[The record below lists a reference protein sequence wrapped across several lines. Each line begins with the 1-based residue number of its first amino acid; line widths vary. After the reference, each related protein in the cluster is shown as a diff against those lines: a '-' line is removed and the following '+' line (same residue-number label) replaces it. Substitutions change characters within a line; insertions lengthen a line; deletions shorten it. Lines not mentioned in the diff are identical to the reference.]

1 MPDNRLQDVKKAI
14 WHHRSIRRNLV
25 NLQVSA
31 DKAGVQLPITDI
43 REAEKLL
50 KSLAR
55 VVRKRSTI
63 PAELIAR
70 YNAAHHSWFQTQ
82 YPACYKDGHYITPLM
97 PDTGTS
103 NGLTRFI
110 VQFLTWVGYRATRIS
125 VEGRVLGDGT
135 RIKSSTRKGTADISS
150 TIKGKSVMWEIKIR
164 SDKPSKEQLREQQL
178 ERKSGG
184 EYFFVKTVEEFFE
197 YYDKLLILAPIQ
209 TTLL

>member
-1 MPDNRLQDVKKAI
+1 MTIEEIKLQI
-14 WHHRSIRRNLV
+14 WGHRSVRRNV
-25 NLQVSA
+25 VDLQVYA
-31 DKAGVQLPITDI
+31 DKAGVQLPITDV

-50 KSLAR
+50 ASLDNK
-55 VVRKRSTI
+55 VKRKKSTI
-63 PAELIAR
+63 DPAAIAR
-70 YNAAHHSWFQTQ
+70 YNDAHHSWFQTQ

-150 TIKGKSVMWEIKIR
+150 TIQGKSVMWEIKIR

-178 ERKSGG
+178 ERKAGG

-197 YYDKLLILAPIQ
+197 YYDSICKQGSIFE
-209 TTLL
+209 